1 LRGGYLSKGWHVKQV
16 ATDAVATAGAAAA
29 DPAAGAGV
37 RDIRLTYRRSDIVVR
52 PLAESSDVT
61 RVLWIIACAMVITF
75 TPARWHPSLC
85 RLLARAPS
93 RRKSRGIAAARTV
106 GGLAPDEAITTGRE
120 LHARRLLVDLHATRG
135 LLWRRPIDVRVCGR
149 EHLDKAVTHAKGAIL
164 WVADFVEAGDATK
177 IAFADLGNR
186 LSHLSRPEHG
196 FSKSRFGIACLN
208 WVRQRYENRFLH
220 RRIVFDRRSPQVA
233 KDEML
238 QLLAEN
244 RIVSI
249 MASAHELADAG
260 FLQGRL
266 RLALGALNLSRRAGC
281 PVLPVF
287 VLPAADHG
295 GLDVIVEP
303 ALVTGNDNDRAEF
316 VVSGVAD
323 FVGRL
328 EARVRQQP
336 TAWTGWYRS
345 NVTAADPA

>member
-1 LRGGYLSKGWHVKQV
+1 
-16 ATDAVATAGAAAA
+16 VATAGTAAA
-29 DPAAGAGV
+29 DPAAGAGA

-52 PLAESSDVT
+52 PLAEGSDVAHT
-61 RVLWIIACAMVITF
+61 LWIIACAIVSTI

-93 RRKSRGIAAARTV
+93 RRKSRGIAAARTI
-106 GGLAPDEAITTGRE
+106 GGLAADEATATGRE

-135 LLWRRPIDVRVCGR
+135 LLWRRSIDVRVCGG
-149 EHLDKAVTHAKGAIL
+149 EHLDLALAHGNGAVL
-164 WVADFVEAGDATK
+164 WVADFVQAGDATK

-196 FSKSRFGIACLN
+196 SSKSRFGIACLN

-220 RRIVFDRRSPQVA
+220 RRIVFDRGSPQLA

-249 MASAHELADAG
+249 MASAHEGRMLADAS

-266 RLALGALNLSRRAGC
+266 CLALGALNLARRAAC

-287 VLPAADHG
+287 VLPAADHS

-303 ALVTGNDNDRAEF
+303 ALVTGNDDDHAEF
-316 VVSGVAD
+316 VVSGLAD

-336 TAWTGWYRS
+336 AAWAGWYRS
-345 NVTAADPA
+345 NVTVADPA